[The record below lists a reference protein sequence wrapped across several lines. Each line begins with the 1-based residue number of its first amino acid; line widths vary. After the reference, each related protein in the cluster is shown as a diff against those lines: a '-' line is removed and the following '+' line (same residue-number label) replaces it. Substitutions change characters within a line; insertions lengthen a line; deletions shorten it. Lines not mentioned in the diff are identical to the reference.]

1 MKEEY
6 KPTILIVDDDKANV
20 ESLERILKR
29 EGYDCLIAFDGKQG
43 LDVLRKS
50 QVDLV
55 VTDMSMPNMGGL
67 ELLKA
72 IKAISDEIEVI
83 MVTAYGTV
91 EKAVEAMQQGA
102 FHFITKPFKRKEI
115 VQLCQKALERVR
127 LIQENEQ
134 LKQRIHDYENPRLI
148 VGPSV
153 AMGQTM
159 NTLQLA
165 GPKDVTVTIRGES
178 GTGKEL
184 IAKELHRLSPRHD
197 KGFVALNCTA
207 FPETLIDSE
216 LFGYEKG
223 AFTGADGPKSG
234 RFEQADGG
242 TLFLDEIGELPPNVQ
257 VKLLRVLQ
265 ERTIERLG
273 GTKSIPIDI
282 RLISATHRNL
292 EEEVKA
298 GRFREDL
305 YYRINVIELNVPP
318 LRERPED
325 IAVLTQHFI
334 NKYSQKYQRPPLHIT
349 PEALESL
356 QSYDWPGNVRQLENV
371 IQKSVVLAPGQELQ
385 IQDLPE
391 QIHESKTQGNYFM
404 IPFGT
409 PLDEIER
416 HVISETLRRTGD
428 KKTTAQLLGVAT
440 RTIYRKLES
449 FQQAEKKET
458 SDTSTSSEDDS

>member
-153 AMGQTM
+153 AMG
-159 NTLQLA
+159 
-165 GPKDVTVTIRGES
+165 R
-178 GTGKEL
+178 
-184 IAKELHRLSPRHD
+184 R
-197 KGFVALNCTA
+197 
-207 FPETLIDSE
+207 
-216 LFGYEKG
+216 
-223 AFTGADGPKSG
+223 
-234 RFEQADGG
+234 
-242 TLFLDEIGELPPNVQ
+242 DE
-257 VKLLRVLQ
+257 
-265 ERTIERLG
+265 
-273 GTKSIPIDI
+273 
-282 RLISATHRNL
+282 
-292 EEEVKA
+292 
-298 GRFREDL
+298 
-305 YYRINVIELNVPP
+305 
-318 LRERPED
+318 
-325 IAVLTQHFI
+325 
-334 NKYSQKYQRPPLHIT
+334 
-349 PEALESL
+349 
-356 QSYDWPGNVRQLENV
+356 
-371 IQKSVVLAPGQELQ
+371 
-385 IQDLPE
+385 
-391 QIHESKTQGNYFM
+391 
-404 IPFGT
+404 
-409 PLDEIER
+409 
-416 HVISETLRRTGD
+416 
-428 KKTTAQLLGVAT
+428 
-440 RTIYRKLES
+440 RK
-449 FQQAEKKET
+449 
-458 SDTSTSSEDDS
+458 